1 MIIQMRGVY
10 FDKINHI
17 HVSEK
22 NLNPL
27 TDFVF
32 HTNFATKLKYNG
44 IVTYEVM
51 KCEKIIDSIKKFY
64 EIYK

>member
-1 MIIQMRGVY
+1 MRGVY

-44 IVTYEVM
+44 IVTY
-51 KCEKIIDSIKKFY
+51 
-64 EIYK
+64 